1 MEGISTREHLVR
13 DPLLEGR
20 VREYL
25 DKAANSG
32 SDRGATSGSDSGA
45 VACQEAAEKKDVGV
59 YKKKVKESVDDPEEH
74 VPKMPRGDIISE
86 PMKIKAIEIG
96 TKETSPEDIPYKI
109 ESKKEETHHAL
120 SVKSATIPLPVEVA
134 RLDASPSN
142 FLLPDIWT
150 EVTDISVTSCQQFS
164 LSILSQTS
172 VPVRLAGLE
181 LCVEESEPARE
192 VVSTL
197 LVREG
202 SQCTLQLQV
211 RRVGLGAGL
220 QEVQLRSSDDKD
232 IGELLVEIGI
242 MKRLGEEAEEEEVL
256 FTGSGKIFTYKEK
269 WEELGSGK
277 FSIQA
282 NPFGYSFIVK
292 SQNTAKVLF
301 SEQTSKISFYKQK
314 EAKCYWTAE
323 EIVGNQTVATPFVIK
338 LEMKEQAIQWKE
350 VMSARVCPGL
360 QPDLWERKTKV
371 QTKSEEHEGTPA
383 MELEAGSKTVKDH
396 DIEEVVMATSLED
409 PTNFGTR
416 MPEQGGKL
424 EVRVLHFDSAKRFF
438 VCSLQEGEE
447 LLVFQTRL
455 QDMLYQKTR
464 VQEEP
469 PQLLQL
475 VLFKSTEDKMWYRGV
490 VLKVC
495 RGGLFKVYSPDYGFM
510 EKVGELHS
518 KGKNVALLK
527 LLCKCHLK

>member
-1 MEGISTREHLVR
+1 MV
-13 DPLLEGR
+13 
-20 VREYL
+20 
-25 DKAANSG
+25 
-32 SDRGATSGSDSGA
+32 DSI
-45 VACQEAAEKKDVGV
+45 
-59 YKKKVKESVDDPEEH
+59 VKFY
-74 VPKMPRGDIISE
+74 
-86 PMKIKAIEIG
+86 
-96 TKETSPEDIPYKI
+96 DIPY
-109 ESKKEETHHAL
+109 
-120 SVKSATIPLPVEVA
+120 
-134 RLDASPSN
+134 
-142 FLLPDIWT
+142 
-150 EVTDISVTSCQQFS
+150 
-164 LSILSQTS
+164 
-172 VPVRLAGLE
+172 
-181 LCVEESEPARE
+181 
-192 VVSTL
+192 
-197 LVREG
+197 
-202 SQCTLQLQV
+202 
-211 RRVGLGAGL
+211 
-220 QEVQLRSSDDKD
+220 
-232 IGELLVEIGI
+232 
-242 MKRLGEEAEEEEVL
+242 VL
-256 FTGSGKIFTYKEK
+256 GKIFMYKEK
-269 WEELGSGK
+269 WKELGSGK

-323 EIVGNQTVATPFVIK
+323 EIVGNQTIATPFVIK

-360 QPDLWERKTKV
+360 QPDSWERKTKV
-371 QTKSEEHEGTPA
+371 QTKSEEHESTPA
-383 MELEAGSKTVKDH
+383 MEQEAGSKTVKEH

-438 VCSLQEGEE
+438 VCSLHEWEE

-455 QDMLYQKTR
+455 QDMLYQKPQ

-527 LLCKCHLK
+527 LLCKFHLKIVLLKFGFLC